1 MKKLLPLLLILL
13 GLCLPSHGQ
22 NSDVSYTGTLTTACT
37 NSNTNCGNQVATE
50 GGAPA
55 TGSVLEVSSRNYVV
69 SGVTVRG
76 TYTGATIN
84 FEFSDD
90 GGVTYFQNLCTR
102 TDANVQEV
110 SEVLPSNQTR
120 AWDCGVGSSTNF
132 RIRISA
138 ISTGTVQIGLTLSTA
153 SIEPAPTVSLST
165 AGLNAC
171 SNQAVTLQ
179 SVSAATSGT
188 TATQIIALAA
198 GAKIYI
204 CSLNV
209 IGTSGTTP
217 TFSLVYGTGSNCAT
231 GQNVLVNA
239 FATTAA
245 VLYAFGNPVAVTPV
259 GQAVCYL
266 DTGTTPIQSYVIG
279 FVQQ

>member
-1 MKKLLPLLLILL
+1 MRKLLLLLPLLLCFAI
-13 GLCLPSHGQ
+13 SSKAQ
-22 NSDVSYTGTLTTACT
+22 NSDINYTGTLTTACT
-37 NSNTNCGNQVATE
+37 NANTNCGNQVVLPL
-50 GGAPA
+50 GAPA

-76 TYTGATIN
+76 TYTGVTIN

-102 TDANVQEV
+102 TDANIQEV
-110 SEVLPSNQTR
+110 TEVLPSNQTR

-132 RIRISA
+132 RVRIGA
-138 ISTGTVQIGLTLSTA
+138 ISTGTVQVGLTLSTA

-179 SVSAATSGT
+179 SITNSTSGT
-188 TATQIIALAA
+188 SATQIIGLVALQ
-198 GAKIYI
+198 KIYI

-209 IGTSGTTP
+209 VGVSGTTP
-217 TFSLVYGTGSNCAT
+217 TFSLVYGTGSNCAG
-231 GQNVLVNA
+231 GQTTLVTA
-239 FATTAA
+239 FGTTAGT
-245 VLYAFGNPVAVTPV
+245 LYAFGNPVAVTPA

-266 DTGTTPIQSYVIG
+266 NGGTTPVQSFTIS